1 MSDNRKKAASNIWT
15 LSNIITLIRICL
27 VPVFVVALLSPWPE
41 WFGIAHLVD
50 DQTKSLVAAAVFIL
64 ISATDWIDGYLARK
78 RNEVTDFGKFMD
90 PLADKILVAAA
101 LLALVELSVLPA
113 WPVLIILAREFIVSG
128 VRMIAASKNEVI
140 AASWYGK
147 AKTVAQIIAIV
158 LFLIKDALIIPNAEN
173 INNPLYVISWVTMI
187 VALILTIIS
196 MLDYISK
203 ARHLLGFK
211 PAKLDAANS
220 DECDIDDEFLN
231 TLAADVVC
239 AASNKGVTISS
250 AESLTG
256 GMVSCALTSVAGSS
270 SVVMGGVASYAL
282 SVKSDVLGVDL
293 DTLKSDGAVN
303 ARTAIDMAKGAQR
316 ILKSD
321 FAVST
326 TGIAGP
332 TGAEPGKP
340 IGTVW
345 FAVST
350 PYKTEAEVM
359 HFEGNRDKIRRLS
372 AKKALDILLEAI
384 NRDAR

>member
-158 LFLIKDALIIPNAEN
+158 LFLIKDALVIPNTEN

-187 VALILTIIS
+187 IALILTIIS

-211 PAKLDAANS
+211 PAKFDAENS
-220 DECDIDDEFLN
+220 DECDIDDEYLN
-231 TLAADVVC
+231 ALAADVVC
-239 AASNKGVTISS
+239 AASNKGVTVSS

-282 SVKSDVLGVDL
+282 SVKSDVLGVDS

-350 PYKTEAEVM
+350 PYATEAEVM

-384 NRDAR
+384 NGDAR